1 LLAAGADGHGGQ
13 SNLGSSN
20 AYTYGGFKQAAQKV
34 AELEKEGKTIENSE
48 KDYQDVARVINEMTG
63 RGKLHKNLEKSSG
76 IVSAFLWSPKMLAST
91 INLLGLG
98 DIGNFVLGG
107 KKGYYGSLSPEM
119 RKYAAQQF
127 AGAIGMGAL
136 IMTAFALDDEFEVDY
151 DPRSVTF
158 GQIKHTPSGDAWNV
172 FGRFTSVVRFVTL
185 MSTGVKYIRS
195 EAVPVDY
202 GKEMYKFIRGKA
214 APAPGLVT
222 DAILRTK
229 FNGEPFDVRDLPK
242 EALMPLAVRDIKD
255 AIIEDGT
262 MGLLTKGIPAF
273 MGIKVS
279 TEKMYNQSKQPL
291 EDVLKKH
298 VRTEDYTMKFELK
311 NPVTKETATDA
322 QYEKYVTERDRLLTE
337 KITELYNGYVMPK
350 DSPTPVPFVSLD
362 AVQSSDEI
370 SKVKSEATKEAKE
383 IVFGKK
389 KKTFQE
395 RLMERKRRL
404 FRR

>member
-1 LLAAGADGHGGQ
+1 
-13 SNLGSSN
+13 
-20 AYTYGGFKQAAQKV
+20 
-34 AELEKEGKTIENSE
+34 
-48 KDYQDVARVINEMTG
+48 
-63 RGKLHKNLEKSSG
+63 
-76 IVSAFLWSPKMLAST
+76 
-91 INLLGLG
+91 
-98 DIGNFVLGG
+98 
-107 KKGYYGSLSPEM
+107 
-119 RKYAAQQF
+119 
-127 AGAIGMGAL
+127 
-136 IMTAFALDDEFEVDY
+136 
-151 DPRSVTF
+151 
-158 GQIKHTPSGDAWNV
+158 
-172 FGRFTSVVRFVTL
+172 
-185 MSTGVKYIRS
+185 
-195 EAVPVDY
+195 
-202 GKEMYKFIRGKA
+202 
-214 APAPGLVT
+214 
-222 DAILRTK
+222 
-229 FNGEPFDVRDLPK
+229 LPK
-242 EALMPLAVRDIKD
+242 EALTPLAVRDIKD

-298 VRTEDYTMKFELK
+298 VRTEDYTMKYELK

-389 KKTFQE
+389 KKTFKE
-395 RLMERKRRL
+395 RLMERKRKL